1 LVAVA
6 VLGIGAAIVVVG
18 GVVVP
23 GVVARGIWRG
33 GMALVITL
41 IALGV
46 APVTGDGRVGKGLI
60 AHVEC

>member
-1 LVAVA
+1 
-6 VLGIGAAIVVVG
+6 
-18 GVVVP
+18 
-23 GVVARGIWRG
+23 
-33 GMALVITL
+33 MALAITL